1 MTVEE
6 PKTTDVAAETDGTPM
21 GTADAPERERA
32 EATDVVS
39 DQGTEPEDASAV
51 EAVQEPE
58 PVTAATPAEEPAAAT
73 EEATAQAA
81 GSSLPTRQP
90 QAVATEPVEAAEAAE
105 PSPSRPRP
113 WRGEPDPVDRRGR
126 YG

>member
-21 GTADAPERERA
+21 GTADAPEQERA

-58 PVTAATPAEEPAAAT
+58 SVTAATAAEEPAAAT
-73 EEATAQAA
+73 EDVTAQAA
-81 GSSLPTRQP
+81 GIEPADEATE
-90 QAVATEPVEAAEAAE
+90 AVARGHRG
-105 PSPSRPRP
+105 RPDRTRRQRAD
-113 WRGEPDPVDRRGR
+113 RGLGERAGLGDRRGR